1 MKARLPNAYRQKSKK
16 DVEAE
21 NKELSLRVIRH
32 VCRGFIVIMYKKYG
46 WRKKR
51 CYELITSVIDYLNS
65 DHDEAEA
72 EEILKELDLKM
83 LSDSAEIET

>member
-1 MKARLPNAYRQKSKK
+1 MKARLPKGYRKQLKK
-16 DVEAE
+16 DAE
-21 NKELSLRVIRH
+21 DEKKELSLRVIRH

-51 CYELITSVIDYLNS
+51 CYELITAVVDYLNS
-65 DHDEAEA
+65 DHDESEV
-72 EEILKELDLKM
+72 EDILKELDLKM